1 MNVMTSLA
9 TIMLG
14 AADNTFNFAMVGPAI
29 VLGITSMGS
38 CIGCYIA
45 GAASHA
51 VMSRVE
57 EGHGKFIGMSAAPAS
72 QSIYGFILM
81 LLMSKAILAGT
92 LSPISGIAM
101 GIFSG
106 IAIMFSSIFQGK
118 VCATGIQAS
127 AKQPAIFGKCFAAV
141 GIIESFALFTFV
153 FSILIM

>member
-1 MNVMTSLA
+1 M
-9 TIMLG
+9 
-14 AADNTFNFAMVGPAI
+14 DFNMVGPVLVLAI
-29 VLGITSMGS
+29 SSIGS

-45 GAASHA
+45 GSASHA

-57 EGHGKFIGMSAAPAS
+57 EGHGKFIGMASTPAS

-81 LLMSKAILAGT
+81 LLMSKAIIAGT
-92 LSPISGIAM
+92 LSPVSGVVM
-101 GIFSG
+101 GLFTG
-106 IAIMFSSIFQGK
+106 LAFMASSVFQGK

-153 FSILIM
+153 FAILLL